1 MFLGSSCIYP
11 KAISQPMKESAL
23 LTNKLEPTNE
33 PYALAKIAG
42 IKLCES
48 YNRQYGTDFRSVM
61 PTNLYGIN
69 DNFHDKNSHV
79 IPALIGRFHD
89 AKMNN
94 RKEVRVWGTGE
105 ARREFMYSDDMADAT
120 LFILGLD
127 KNILKAR
134 TRPMLSHIN
143 IGTGIDITIKEL
155 AETIR
160 EVVDYTGNISFDT
173 SKPDGTTR
181 KLLDVTCLS
190 ELGWKHET
198 NLKDGLQKT
207 YKWFIS
213 EEKR

>member
-1 MFLGSSCIYP
+1 
-11 KAISQPMKESAL
+11 
-23 LTNKLEPTNE
+23 
-33 PYALAKIAG
+33 
-42 IKLCES
+42 
-48 YNRQYGTDFRSVM
+48 
-61 PTNLYGIN
+61 
-69 DNFHDKNSHV
+69 
-79 IPALIGRFHD
+79 
-89 AKMNN
+89 
-94 RKEVRVWGTGE
+94 
-105 ARREFMYSDDMADAT
+105 MYSDDMADAT